1 MDFKVK
7 KLTEVTAEVTLKS
20 TSEEVEAAFQRAY
33 KKAQGKIKLPGF
45 RAGKVPLA
53 MVEKHLG
60 DSVAEDAARELIAQA
75 FEDVVEEL
83 DPAPI
88 SVPRFEIESFER
100 GKGATF
106 KGAYDSMP
114 KVKLGK
120 YKKIK
125 VTEDV
130 GKISDANIQ
139 AELTRVQKERS
150 TLQTRPEGDGAE
162 NDDFITA
169 SIDVKD
175 SEGGKNLFHNENF
188 RFQLGAGQSLPG
200 MDEQVVGMK
209 YDETKTFDLQ
219 MEDSF
224 PDPNF
229 AGKKISV
236 ELKIKDCQFAE
247 LPELND
253 EFAKDMGEYETL
265 AEYKDSVRETLEEQA
280 KTALKQ
286 EAMNGI
292 LEQIVE
298 GSKIHVPDSVV
309 ENEVQQ
315 RFEQIKQRMGNQDLD
330 MDGLAQISGQTREK
344 LDADLKE
351 SALKGIHDRL
361 VLREITETETI
372 EVSDEEVAEEIQKTY
387 GQFLPPEQMK
397 DIVGNENI
405 AGDVRGR
412 LLYVKSLEWIYEN
425 GDVRKGKEV
434 ALDALK
440 ERGLLN

>member
-88 SVPRFEIESFER
+88 SIPRFEIESFER

-130 GKISDANIQ
+130 GKITDANIQ
-139 AELTRVQKERS
+139 AELVRVQKERS
-150 TLQTRPEGDGAE
+150 TLKTRPEGDGAE

-175 SEGGKNLFHNENF
+175 AGGKNLFHNENF

-209 YDETKTFDLQ
+209 YDESKSFELE
-219 MEDSF
+219 MEESF

-253 EFAKDMGEYETL
+253 EFAKDMGEFETL
-265 AEYKDSVRETLEEQA
+265 AEYKDSVRKNLEEQA

-286 EAMNGI
+286 EAMNEI
-292 LEQIVE
+292 LGQIVE

-315 RFEQIKQRMGNQDLD
+315 RFEQIKQRMGNKDLD
-330 MDGLAQISGQTREK
+330 MDGLARISGQGRDK
-344 LDADLKE
+344 LETDLKE

-361 VLREITETETI
+361 VLREITETESI
-372 EVSDEEVAEEIQKTY
+372 EVSDEDVTDEIQKTY

-397 DIVGNENI
+397 DILGNENI

-434 ALDALK
+434 TLDALK
-440 ERGLLN
+440 EQGKLN

>member
-1 MDFKVK
+1 MEFKVK

-88 SVPRFEIESFER
+88 SIPRFEIESFER

-120 YKKIK
+120 YKKLK

-130 GKISDANIQ
+130 GKISEANIQ
-139 AELTRVQKERS
+139 AELVRIQKERS
-150 TLQTRPEGDGAE
+150 TLKTREESEGAT
-162 NDDFITA
+162 NDDFVTGA
-169 SIDVKD
+169 IDVKD
-175 SEGGKNLFHNENF
+175 TASGKDLFHNENF

-200 MDEQVVGMK
+200 MDEQVTGMK
-209 YDETKTFDLQ
+209 FGEAKSFELQ
-219 MEDSF
+219 MEESF
-224 PDPNF
+224 PDANF
-229 AGKKISV
+229 AGKKIAV
-236 ELKIKDCQFAE
+236 DLKIKDCQFAE

-253 EFAKDMGEYETL
+253 EFAKDMGEFETL
-265 AEYKDSVRETLEEQA
+265 AEYKASVQSNLEEQA

-286 EAMNGI
+286 QSMTEI
-292 LEQIVE
+292 LKQIVE

-315 RFEQIKQRMGNQDLD
+315 RFEQIKQRMGNKDLD
-330 MDGLAQISGQTREK
+330 MDGLAQISGQGRDK
-344 LDADLKE
+344 LETDLKE
-351 SALKGIHDRL
+351 SAMKGIQDRL
-361 VLREITETETI
+361 VLREITEGETI
-372 EVSDEEVAEEIQKTY
+372 EVAEADVTEEIQKTY
-387 GQFLPPEQMK
+387 GQFLPANQLQDIMK
-397 DIVGNENI
+397 NESIV
-405 AGDVRGR
+405 GDVRGR

-425 GDVRKGKEV
+425 ADVRKGKEV
-434 ALDALK
+434 SFDALK
-440 ERGLLN
+440 EQGVLD

>member
-20 TSEEVEAAFQRAY
+20 TAEEVEAAFQRAY

-139 AELTRVQKERS
+139 AELVRVQKERS
-150 TLQTRPEGDGAE
+150 TLKTRMESDGAE
-162 NDDFITA
+162 NDDFVTA
-169 SIDVKD
+169 IIDVKEA
-175 SEGGKNLFHNENF
+175 EGGKSLFHNENF

-200 MDEQVVGMK
+200 LDEQVVGMK
-209 YDETKTFDLQ
+209 YDESKNFELQ
-219 MEDSF
+219 MEESF

-236 ELKIKDCQFAE
+236 DLKIKDCQFAE

-253 EFAKDMGEYETL
+253 EFAKDMGEFETL
-265 AEYKDSVRETLEEQA
+265 AEYKDSVRKTLEEQA
-280 KTALKQ
+280 KTGLKQ
-286 EAMNGI
+286 KAMNEI
-292 LEQIVE
+292 LGQIVE

-309 ENEVQQ
+309 ENEVKQ

-330 MDGLAQISGQTREK
+330 MDGLAQLSGMGRDK
-344 LDADLKE
+344 LEADLKE

-361 VLREITETETI
+361 VLREVTETETI
-372 EVSDEEVAEEIQKTY
+372 EVSDADVSEEIEKTY

-397 DIVGNENI
+397 DILKNENI
-405 AGDVRGR
+405 ADDVRGR

-425 GDVRKGKEV
+425 ADVRKGKEV
-434 ALDALK
+434 TLDALK
-440 ERGLLN
+440 EQGILN